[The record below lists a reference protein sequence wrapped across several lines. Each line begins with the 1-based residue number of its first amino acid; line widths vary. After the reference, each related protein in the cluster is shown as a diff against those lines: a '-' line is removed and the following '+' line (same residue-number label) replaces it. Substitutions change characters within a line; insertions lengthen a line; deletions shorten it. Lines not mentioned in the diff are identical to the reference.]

1 LKDEDKDSVLEDLI
15 NIQQVLAVQVVTTT
29 GNLANQHIK
38 RAERAIRAAIEAL
51 NGGL

>member
-1 LKDEDKDSVLEDLI
+1 MKDEDKDKVLEDLI
-15 NIQQVLAVQVVTTT
+15 NIQQVLAVQLVTTT
-29 GNLANQHIK
+29 GNLANQHVK